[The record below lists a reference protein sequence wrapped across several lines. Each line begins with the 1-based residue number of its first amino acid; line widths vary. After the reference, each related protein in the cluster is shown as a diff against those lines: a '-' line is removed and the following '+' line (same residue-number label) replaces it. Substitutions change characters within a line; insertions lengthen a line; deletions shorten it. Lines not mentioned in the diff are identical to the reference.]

1 MDAQLVAAY
10 EEEIGSQYTDS
21 LTGLLNHGFFEMAL
35 DRELKRCERYAEP
48 FTLALL
54 DIDSF
59 RFYNKRRSA
68 VAGDRFLRE
77 FAGLVNQN
85 VRQID
90 LAARYAG
97 DVVAVVFIKSGT
109 QDSLIPL
116 ERVRQAVE
124 EKYGRDPTISVGL
137 ASYPADAL
145 TKDALVEK
153 AEEALLQAKASG
165 RNKVRC
171 FEELIP
177 AHEEDAARILVVD
190 DNPRNVKLME
200 AILLPENYKILK
212 AYSGEEA
219 LTIVS
224 KFEVDLIM
232 LDIMMPEMTGY
243 EVCRRLKRSE
253 ATRLIPV
260 VMVTA
265 LSDIEDK
272 IKGIEAGAD
281 DFLTKPPNKMELL
294 ARTKSLVKLK
304 KLNNSF
310 ASIERVL
317 FSLANTVEA
326 KDAYTQGHVER
337 VSSMAMALGQKMALS
352 ADELEALRHGGV
364 LHDIGKIGVPSDI
377 INKPGSLDEDE
388 WKTIKTHPDIG
399 YRICLPIRKN
409 LGAALDVIRYHHEK
423 LDGSGYP
430 DGLKGDEIAPVARV
444 MAVVD
449 IYDALVTERPYRKA
463 LSQEKALGILLEEAR
478 DGKLDLGVVSNF
490 ESLVMGSQTYRHTSG
505 DRRR

>member
-1 MDAQLVAAY
+1 MDSELAAFY
-10 EEEIGSQYTDS
+10 QEETGALSTDS
-21 LTGLLNHGFFEMAL
+21 LTGLFNHGFFAMAL

-48 FTLALL
+48 FTLAMI
-54 DIDSF
+54 DVDSF
-59 RFYNKRRSA
+59 SRYNKRRSA
-68 VAGDRFLRE
+68 LAGDRVLKE
-77 FAGLVNQN
+77 MAELVNQN
-85 VRQID
+85 IRQID

-97 DVVAVVFIKSGT
+97 DVLVVVFIKSSAHT
-109 QDSLIPL
+109 AMVPL
-116 ERVRQAVE
+116 ERIRKAVE
-124 EKYGRDPTISVGL
+124 EKYNRDPTISVGL
-137 ASYPADAL
+137 ASYPSDAN
-145 TKDALVEK
+145 TKDNLIKK
-153 AEEALLQAKASG
+153 AQAALLQAKTSG
-165 RNKVRC
+165 KNKVRY
-171 FEELIP
+171 FEEQP
-177 AHEEDAARILVVD
+177 RSVTDETAKILVVD
-190 DNPRNVKLME
+190 DDPRNVKLM
-200 AILLPENYKILK
+200 AAMLQSENYEILK
-212 AYSGEEA
+212 AHSGEEA

-224 KFEVDLIM
+224 KVEVDLVI
-232 LDIMMPEMTGY
+232 LDIMMPEMNGY
-243 EVCRRLKRSE
+243 EVCRRLKASE

-272 IKGIEAGAD
+272 IKGIESGAD

-337 VSSMAMALGQKMALS
+337 VSNMAMALGQKMALS
-352 ADELEALRHGGV
+352 AGELEALRYGGA
-364 LHDIGKIGVPSDI
+364 LHDIGKIGVPSGI
-377 INKPGSLDEDE
+377 INKPGPLDQDE
-388 WKTIKTHPDIG
+388 WEIIKTHPDIG
-399 YRICLPIRKN
+399 YGICLPIQKN

-430 DGLKGDEIAPVARV
+430 DGLKGSEIAPVARV

-463 LSQEKALGILLEEAR
+463 MTREKAIGILREEAR
-478 DGKLDLGVVSNF
+478 EGKLDLDVVANF
-490 ESLVMGSQTYRHTSG
+490 ESLVTGGQTG
-505 DRRR
+505 Q